1 MEELVH
7 QNHFVVYLNT
17 FMVFEYLCN
26 QANTRVNQVFVSA
39 LFSSIANINL
49 LASKSFYTSKTA
61 IISKVIILLH

>member
-1 MEELVH
+1 MEEIVH
-7 QNHFVVYLNT
+7 QNNFVVYPNT

-49 LASKSFYTSKTA
+49 LASKSF
-61 IISKVIILLH
+61 